1 MGDSRQLG
9 GDPVKHSDYLI
20 EKSSLIIESN
30 YQVPSCG
37 TLPIGAEHI
46 VALVECMKCDDLTN
60 HGRLA
65 GVLSH
70 EMMSFKL
77 RFRKLR
83 RQFARPA
90 FEQFLGF
97 LCPQP

>member
-9 GDPVKHSDYLI
+9 GAPVKHSGYLV

-37 TLPIGAEHI
+37 TLPIGAEHV
-46 VALVECMKCDDLTN
+46 VALVERRKCDDLMN
-60 HGRLA
+60 HERLA

-70 EMMSFKL
+70 EKMSFKF

-97 LCPQP
+97 LGPQP